1 MQSRRSGAQ
10 ALGHTGHVFKATA
23 LVLMAVAALLLA
35 VPVPAAEGEDR
46 LLGVWANPQDSV
58 HVRAEPCGDRIC
70 GIVVWASDKAV
81 ADAARG
87 GTPRLVGQG
96 LFRDFTS
103 VSASQWRGR
112 VFVPDIGRTFS
123 GTLRLLDDQR
133 LEAKGCL
140 TRRLGCRTQ
149 VWTRRSS

>member
-1 MQSRRSGAQ
+1 MQSRGSGAL
-10 ALGHTGHVFKATA
+10 ALGNTGHALKARA
-23 LVLMAVAALLLA
+23 LVLTAIATLLLA
-35 VPVPAAEGEDR
+35 LPIAAAEVDEP
-46 LLGVWANPQDSV
+46 LFGVWANPQDSV
-58 HVRAEPCGDRIC
+58 HVRIEPCDDRIC

-96 LFRDFTS
+96 LFRDFI
-103 VSASQWRGR
+103 SASAGQWRGR
-112 VFVPDIGRTFS
+112 VFVPDVGRTFS
-123 GTLRLLDDQR
+123 GTLRLLDDDR

-149 VWTRRSS
+149 VWTRRS